1 MEMSQ
6 MHTDHERRISHIEG
20 KLESL
25 ATKELVLQLNANL
38 LVQINEKFD
47 TINDKFD
54 AINDKFDG
62 INDKFDGIN
71 DKFDGKF
78 DGINDKFDGI
88 NNKIDDQTKELRAEI
103 KNLDERINTKTR
115 KYTKL
120 AGAAIAI
127 GLILSLVV
135 GAANAFATAVSAG
148 LLQIG

>member
-38 LVQINEKFD
+38 LAQINEKFD
-47 TINDKFD
+47 AINDKFD

-71 DKFDGKF
+71 GKF
-78 DGINDKFDGI
+78 DAI
-88 NNKIDDQTKELRAEI
+88 NNKIDDQTKELRSEI
-103 KNLDERINTKTR
+103 NNLDERINDQDK

-120 AGAAIAI
+120 AGAAVAI

-135 GAANAFATAVSAG
+135 GAANVLATAVSAG

>member
-54 AINDKFDG
+54 AIN
-62 INDKFDGIN
+62 
-71 DKFDGKF
+71 
-78 DGINDKFDGI
+78 
-88 NNKIDDQTKELRAEI
+88 NKIDLQTKELRAEI
-103 KNLDERINTKTR
+103 NGLDERINTQDK

>member
-1 MEMSQ
+1 
-6 MHTDHERRISHIEG
+6 MHTTPTTKDAYRYIEG

-38 LVQINEKFD
+38 LEVINR
-47 TINDKFD
+47 
-54 AINDKFDG
+54 
-62 INDKFDGIN
+62 
-71 DKFDGKF
+71 
-78 DGINDKFDGI
+78 
-88 NNKIDDQTKELRAEI
+88 KIDQQTRELRAEI
-103 KNLDERINTKTR
+103 QSFDRRITDQDK

-120 AGAAIAI
+120 AGAAVAI

>member
-1 MEMSQ
+1 
-6 MHTDHERRISHIEG
+6 MHTDHERRISYIEG

-38 LVQINEKFD
+38 LEVINR
-47 TINDKFD
+47 
-54 AINDKFDG
+54 
-62 INDKFDGIN
+62 
-71 DKFDGKF
+71 
-78 DGINDKFDGI
+78 
-88 NNKIDDQTKELRAEI
+88 KIDQQTRELRAEI
-103 KNLDERINTKTR
+103 QSFDRRITDQDK

-120 AGAAIAI
+120 AGAAVAI

>member
-1 MEMSQ
+1 

-38 LVQINEKFD
+38 LEVINR
-47 TINDKFD
+47 
-54 AINDKFDG
+54 
-62 INDKFDGIN
+62 
-71 DKFDGKF
+71 
-78 DGINDKFDGI
+78 
-88 NNKIDDQTKELRAEI
+88 KIDQQTRELRAEI
-103 KNLDERINTKTR
+103 QSFDRRITDQDK

-120 AGAAIAI
+120 AGAAVAI

-148 LLQIG
+148 LLQFG